1 MKYDRNQ
8 KKRLIFFS
16 LLSLV
21 VLTTAFITLQT
32 THFITAILLLALLA
46 GALAYYTLDSKQKE
60 SDTKIS
66 PTQSTTSYPFHTD
79 ESTTDDSPFDT
90 TLPTSDTQNTTLED
104 HNNEDRWTNAKTETA
119 TENTSTTDDS
129 QDDIHTTPMY
139 SVDTDL
145 DTSIDTDIDPIENDD
160 F

>member
-21 VLTTAFITLQT
+21 VLITAFITLQT
-32 THFITAILLLALLA
+32 ANFITAILLLALLT

-60 SDTKIS
+60 NDTKIS
-66 PTQSTTSYPFHTD
+66 PTRSTTSYPFHTD
-79 ESTTDDSPFDT
+79 ESTPDDSPFDT
-90 TLPTSDTQNTTLED
+90 TLPTSDTQNTTVED
-104 HNNEDRWTNAKTETA
+104 HNDEDQWTNAKTE

-139 SVDTDL
+139 SVDRNL